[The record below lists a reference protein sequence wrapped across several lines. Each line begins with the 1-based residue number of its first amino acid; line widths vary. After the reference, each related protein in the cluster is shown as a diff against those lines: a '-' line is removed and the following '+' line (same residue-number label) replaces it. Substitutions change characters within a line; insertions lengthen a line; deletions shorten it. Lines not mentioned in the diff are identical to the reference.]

1 MNASLYI
8 SDGRWS
14 FGTEISGWKGMGFEL
29 NGRLSTAVEC
39 LVTEEH
45 DGSRIMT
52 LTGKADIQI
61 IRFEPRGDDAMVISR
76 VLRNTGMEVL
86 RVESASDGMIDEDG
100 VVRVADTHEYTLRY
114 MHSSNVRT
122 EKFPDSRPE
131 YPLIRP
137 LPYRPKRFNI
147 GEGNHIPAF
156 VICDEDYKSLL
167 VEGDL
172 EQTGFERCWELSLD
186 GIGEKKSERLVRTC
200 RGIQTYPLAE
210 AFELAVGEEITLS
223 RVFYQILE
231 NTHPQDAYAGYVEEL
246 NRRHEFQGKHS
257 PMLHGAVF
265 CTWNYG
271 TLFNIDE
278 RLIID
283 RARALAERVPECT
296 HFLIDDGYQKGR
308 GRRTGPLDCFY
319 PDLDCDRDKFPRG
332 MRYVADEISATGLTP
347 CIWLSPAVY
356 LDSQLAKE
364 RPEWLLKDASG
375 NPALLGKSTFLDVSV
390 PEAREFL
397 LKVFDLL
404 FVNWGF
410 RGVKFDFMTHWF
422 TLEKARFIN
431 GGSGPEWRDYVFG
444 EIRKRIGVDGLF
456 MTCIAMSM
464 GNPFPGL
471 NADCYRCGCDIH
483 DGTWA
488 EELRACKATLPQ
500 ILLEGRKTFLLNMD
514 SAGFGDVPEN
524 EQFFRL
530 SWIFITQGII
540 ELGGPVERMPERQ
553 IALWRR
559 MLANIDRGHRV
570 RCLDERA
577 FTGDALPET
586 LLVEYPPDS
595 LMRSKGVKAHLAC
608 FNWRKHPRDVA
619 SEIRAAGLDAEC
631 LRDFWTGEK
640 AAIHR
645 GLDGRSALLL
655 ELCD

>member
-1 MNASLYI
+1 MNAVINIES
-8 SDGRWS
+8 GRWS
-14 FGTEISGWKGMGFEL
+14 FGTEVSGWQGMGFEL
-29 NGRLSTAVEC
+29 NGETSGAMKCNVARGN
-39 LVTEEH
+39 
-45 DGSRIMT
+45 DGSQIMT
-52 LTGKADIQI
+52 LTGKAGTQI
-61 IRFEPRGDDAMVISR
+61 IRFEPRADDALVITR
-76 VLRNTGMEVL
+76 VLRNTGTEAL
-86 RVESASDGMIDEDG
+86 RVESASDGIVDDFGKIILE
-100 VVRVADTHEYTLRY
+100 TIHEYTLRY

-122 EKFPDSRPE
+122 EKYPDSRPE

-137 LPYRPKRFNI
+137 VPYRPKRFNI

-156 VICDEDYKSLL
+156 VICDEDYKALL

-172 EQTGFERCWELSLD
+172 DQTRFERSWELGLD
-186 GIGEKKSERLVRTC
+186 GNGDKKNKLIRTC

-246 NRRHEFQGKHS
+246 NRLYSFQGQHS

-271 TLFNIDE
+271 TLRNIDE
-278 RLIID
+278 QLIVN

-296 HFLIDDGYQKGR
+296 HFLIDDGYQKNR
-308 GRRTGPLDCFY
+308 GTRNGPLDCFY
-319 PDLDCDRDKFPRG
+319 PDLDCDRDRFPRG
-332 MRYVADEISATGLTP
+332 MKYVADEIRATGLTP

-356 LDSQLAKE
+356 LDSQLAQE
-364 RPEWLLKDASG
+364 HPEWLLKDASG

-404 FVNWGF
+404 FVQWGYK
-410 RGVKFDFMTHWF
+410 GVKFDFMTHWF
-422 TLEKARFIN
+422 TLASACFAN
-431 GGSGPEWRDYVFG
+431 GGSGPEWRDFVFG
-444 EIRKRIGVDGLF
+444 EIRKRIGNDGLF

-488 EELRACKATLPQ
+488 EQLRACKATLPQ

-524 EQFFRL
+524 EQLFRL
-530 SWIFITQGII
+530 TWIFITQGII
-540 ELGGPVERMPERQ
+540 ELGGAVENMPDKQ
-553 IALWRR
+553 IALWCKL
-559 MLANIDRGHRV
+559 LARIDRGHRV
-570 RCLDERA
+570 QCLDRRA
-577 FTGDALPET
+577 FTGDAFPET
-586 LLVEYPPDS
+586 LLVEYPLDS
-595 LMRSKGVKAHLAC
+595 LTRRDGVKAHLAC
-608 FNWRKHPRDVA
+608 FNWDSKPRDVR
-619 SEIRAAGLDAEC
+619 SEIFNAGFGDTTLTDM
-631 LRDFWTGEK
+631 WSGEK
-640 AAIHR
+640 AD
-645 GLDGRSALLL
+645 LDRPLAGHSALLL
-655 ELCD
+655 EVR